1 MAQLFLDSFDHYA
14 DADKTAKWTQYVPG
28 TAGDITVGAFGD
40 RSTNGLRFRT
50 TNTAAFWTG
59 VLNLTPSSPTP
70 SGDTLIVG
78 FRLKSNNPFAGWT
91 TGTNPDA
98 TGGTAPTALFVC
110 RYSGTNQWWVRW
122 ESTGKFSVLRGTTLL
137 GTTSFGLSQS
147 VFSYVEFKVKL
158 STSGGT
164 VDIRIDGQTALSLTG
179 QNTRNGSADLWD
191 EIRFGQMSSNGG
203 INIDINL
210 DDFYLA
216 DGSGSDGWTD
226 FMGDMRIDATYPTS
240 DGTHSDFTRS
250 TGANQYA
257 TIDEASANGDS
268 DYNSSGT
275 NFAMDTLN
283 FPNAPVSG
291 ATILGLQVVAHAK
304 KADAGPAGHKA
315 VVRIGGTDYTGTEHS
330 LSSSYTFVREQF
342 PLKPSDNTAWT
353 DTDYNAAEFGYQ
365 KST

>member
-1 MAQLFLDSFDHYA
+1 MAQLFLDSFDHYVTA
-14 DADKTAKWTQYVPG
+14 DIPQKWTQIISAAG
-28 TAGDITVGAFGD
+28 TDPDIGSYGR
-40 RSTNGLRFRT
+40 RSSQGLRFLGGAGANGRANPLSLT
-50 TNTAAFWTG
+50 
-59 VLNLTPSSPTP
+59 LTPADATCIIGFAWTMP
-70 SGDTLIVG
+70 SGAFASLPTGFSNPTDTSGTPAHAVLYTMNAGSVQTAFQILG
-78 FRLKSNNPFAGWT
+78 DGTFRALNS
-91 TGTNPDA
+91 
-98 TGGTAPTALFVC
+98 GGTF
-110 RYSGTNQWWVRW
+110 GT
-122 ESTGKFSVLRGTTLL
+122 STKSFAIGTT
-137 GTTSFGLSQS
+137 
-147 VFSYVEFKVKL
+147 YYIEIKVTHA
-158 STSGGT
+158 TSGGT
-164 VDIRIDGQTALSLTG
+164 IRVRVDGDEWLTLSSL
-179 QNTRNGSADLWD
+179 NTGSAWNQIVIGRITGSTGLWYYDDL
-191 EIRFGQMSSNGG
+191 
-203 INIDINL
+203 
-210 DDFYLA
+210 YVA

-226 FMGDMRIDATYPTS
+226 FMGDMRIDATFPTS

-291 ATILGLQVVAHAK
+291 ATILGLQVVAQAK

-315 VVRIGGTDYTGTEHS
+315 VVRIGSTDYTGTEHS
-330 LSSSYTFVREQF
+330 LASSYSFVREQF